1 MDVRRTTGLALLH
14 SVVLWLWT
22 VLSGSDSYLGMM
34 SVIEDTHLLFE
45 TELYEGQPIRRRCA

>member
-22 VLSGSDSYLGMM
+22 VLSGSDSCFYSFGYDV
-34 SVIEDTHLLFE
+34 SDR
-45 TELYEGQPIRRRCA
+45 GQTPAV